1 MTTGSNRR
9 TVGVALL
16 VSAALMFVAAALSL
30 TGVLPVPM
38 ESRMIVGGIIG
49 VAAVADVI
57 IGVRFLGSSE

>member
-38 ESRMIVGGIIG
+38 ESRTIVGGIIG

-57 IGVRFLGSSE
+57 VGVRFLGGSE